1 MSAFMN
7 GMCCNNIVYFLGK
20 EEYAMSEEKRKSAED
35 KGYTDQIYEVRFL
48 PLMDREEYQNGPV
61 RECLE
66 TLKKSM
72 GEADFNKYVN
82 QLIKITYDGSR
93 LLMITKVEMHRPLLT
108 TMYYHMICEAFHVDN
123 FRVVSEVQGY

>member
-1 MSAFMN
+1 
-7 GMCCNNIVYFLGK
+7 
-20 EEYAMSEEKRKSAED
+20 MSEEKKISTKD

-48 PLMDREEYQNGPV
+48 PIMERAEYQSGPV
-61 RECLE
+61 RESLE

-72 GEADFNKYVN
+72 GEKDFNKYVN

-93 LLMITKVEMHRPLLT
+93 LLMITKVEMHRTLLT
-108 TMYYHMICEAFHVDN
+108 TMYYHMICDAFHVDN